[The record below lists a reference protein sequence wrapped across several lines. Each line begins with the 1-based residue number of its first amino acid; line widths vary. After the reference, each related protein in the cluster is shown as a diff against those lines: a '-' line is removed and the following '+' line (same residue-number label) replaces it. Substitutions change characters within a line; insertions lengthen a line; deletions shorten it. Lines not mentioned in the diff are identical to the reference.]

1 MISISP
7 WVPLRCLQPLQPP
20 GALCGAAGRPLGR
33 RSARLCGAATGGA
46 FCTTASHNGSH
57 GGSPGGVEKM
67 GNLYVFYGYSMD
79 IYGYLW
85 RRIASAMSFRSYN
98 PGRRNG
104 ATTRA
109 LQTLY
114 NG

>member
-46 FCTTASHNGSH
+46 KYNGFPQREPT
-57 GGSPGGVEKM
+57 GGHRGEWKKWGIYTI
-67 GNLYVFYGYSMD
+67 LWIFMD
-79 IYGYLW
+79 IYGVE
-85 RRIASAMSFRSYN
+85 
-98 PGRRNG
+98 
-104 ATTRA
+104 
-109 LQTLY
+109 LQVL
-114 NG
+114 

>member
-1 MISISP
+1 
-7 WVPLRCLQPLQPP
+7 
-20 GALCGAAGRPLGR
+20 
-33 RSARLCGAATGGA
+33 
-46 FCTTASHNGSH
+46 
-57 GGSPGGVEKM
+57 VEKM
-67 GNLYVFYGYSMD
+67 GNLYDFMD